1 MNNRRAEENTSIDRV
16 EAAVAELRKVVAR
29 VWETRGTDDAND
41 AQLAMGVARKEFNEA
56 RHEMNVLL
64 EELDVRL

>member
-1 MNNRRAEENTSIDRV
+1 MNDHRAAENTSIDRV

-29 VWETRGTDDAND
+29 VWETKGTDETND

-64 EELDVRL
+64 EELDVGL